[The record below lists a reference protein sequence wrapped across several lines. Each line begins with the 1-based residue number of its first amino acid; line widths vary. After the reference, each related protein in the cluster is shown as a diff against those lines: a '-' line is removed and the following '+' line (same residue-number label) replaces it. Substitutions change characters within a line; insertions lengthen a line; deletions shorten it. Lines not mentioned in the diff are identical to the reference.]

1 MIGKVSVMSNRL
13 RSFLIVVM
21 SIVVVMAALPMNAF
35 RVNAASYLLIYDAN
49 YDMEA
54 TNNPTS
60 TKGTDSNDV
69 ATVDDI
75 STVGFSKEGYV
86 FAGWT
91 ENRDGSG
98 ETYTPNVTKFTL
110 TDANKTIYAQWTFD
124 SDNYVK
130 VTLKPNGASGDD
142 VTIVMPKTGG
152 NAAAKSITHNATW
165 VANDKIFDRWTTNED
180 GSGDEYH
187 SEAVTFS
194 SDTTLY
200 AQWADICT
208 IKFNANGGSDSMA
221 DQVVGQGVAT
231 AIVPNGFTA
240 PANKTFG
247 CWNTAENGSGTA
259 YADTETITLNDS
271 EITLYAQWAEPC
283 TITFGTDIVDGSVSG
298 SMSAQTVGKGCKSI
312 LNANLLTRTNYEF
325 AGWKDSSTNQIY
337 QDLSVV
343 TFTSDTFLVAQWKGV
358 DKTVDLTL
366 TPTNGGSVTINGKN
380 STSEN
385 CEYGTEVT
393 IKAVP
398 TEGYVFEKWTDNNNS
413 NQVVNTYNPYSF
425 TITGDVSYAANFKL
439 KTYTITATSND
450 VSLGSVS
457 ASGNGTYTHGE
468 TVSLSASP
476 KTNCH
481 FVGWRENSN
490 IVSTDVNY
498 SFTASGDRNLE
509 AVFSNTYEIS
519 VTVMPSGCP
528 ATITNA
534 GTHNQGTSI
543 TLTANEVE
551 GYTFKQW
558 NYAGGTVAG
567 TNKDLTVTVS
577 SDATYIA
584 EYSINSYQID
594 YSVATDGTGTVNDST
609 SGSITQT
616 YQGTVTLTAVPAT
629 GYHFVKWIENGTTDL
644 TDPATLSFP
653 ATADRTLQAVF
664 EINTYSVNVTADP
677 DTHGSVECTPGV
689 GTYNYGSTVSF
700 KAIPGEG
707 YHFVKWTNNGN
718 DITNGTNAEIT
729 VSVTEIYDLV
739 AHFEINKYDINT
751 YVNDSNFGSVSGN
764 DVNTYTH
771 GSTVNLTA
779 MPATGYH
786 FVNWT
791 EGVSEVTKDN
801 PYVFAATSARDLTAN
816 FAINNYLIDVSSGG
830 NGTVTGK
837 GNYDHFEN
845 ITVTATADT
854 GYHFVNWTDEN
865 GTVVS
870 TDASYNFDVD
880 SARVLVANFVINSYA
895 IGTTAGDHGSVEGS
909 GTYNHFSSITVKAI
923 PDTGYHFVNWT
934 ENGNVVSTS
943 PSYTFTVTGARD
955 LTANFAINY
964 YTVKYVNDD
973 GTVLQ
978 ETQVAYGNNAYY
990 QQQTTPT
997 KKPTAQFTYTFAGW
1011 DNKVTLVT
1019 DDVTYTATYDYTIN
1033 KYKITFANEDGSVLQ
1048 TSELEYGKMP
1058 VYEKETPTKASTVQE
1073 TFTFAGWD
1081 KEISKVTGETVYTA
1095 TYTAKAITK
1104 DDVNYKHF
1112 TVTFETNGGSEV
1124 VAQLVAEGGVAF
1136 KPEEPMRERYTF
1148 GGWYIDAA
1156 LTKPF
1161 SFATVITSDITLYAK
1176 WIKGSQDV
1184 DATYAIVGS
1193 GSMSWSTGSGEDI
1206 TVAVERSKDNDS
1218 IATHFKGVQIDGAE
1232 LEYYNYELTD
1242 DNSGVIIR
1250 ADALEGLAVG
1260 SHTITIL
1267 YDDGKAEVELVIAD
1281 ANKPAETVEETT
1293 ATEAGGGEIVNI
1305 TTEKSSYL
1313 GLWIALAIV
1322 AGVVIAAFP
1331 IFIIKRRSLK

>member
-21 SIVVVMAALPMNAF
+21 SIVVVMAALPMNAL
-35 RVNAASYLLIYDAN
+35 RVNADTFFIYYHGNGGEEAN
-49 YDMEA
+49 GSSSFSANSDDQGQF
-54 TNNPTS
+54 TIKNNILPKDKDYPGFINYGYIFS
-60 TKGTDSNDV
+60 GWKDDEGT
-69 ATVDDI
+69 AYTI
-75 STVGFSKEGYV
+75 GQGYKP
-86 FAGWT
+86 GKDLHI
-91 ENRDGSG
+91 N
-98 ETYTPNVTKFTL
+98 
-110 TDANKTIYAQWTFD
+110 AQWTFD

-165 VANDKIFDRWTTNED
+165 VANDKIFDRWTTNAD
-180 GSGDEYH
+180 GSGTEYH

-200 AQWADICT
+200 AQWADIST

-221 DQVVGQGVAT
+221 DQVIGQGVAT

-247 CWNTAENGSGTA
+247 CWNTAANGSGTA

-283 TITFGTDIVDGSVSG
+283 TVTFETGVSDNSVSET
-298 SMSAQTVGKGCKSI
+298 MSPQTVGKECRSI
-312 LNANLLTRTNYEF
+312 LNANLYTRNNYEF
-325 AGWKDSSTNQIY
+325 AGWKDSSTNTIY
-337 QDLSVV
+337 PDLSVV
-343 TFTSDTFLVAQWKGV
+343 TFTGDTELVAQWKGV
-358 DKTVDLTL
+358 DQSVYLTL
-366 TPTNGGSVTINGKN
+366 NPTDGGSVTINGKN

-393 IKAVP
+393 IEAIP
-398 TEGYVFEKWTDNNNS
+398 TEGYVFEKWTDYNNS
-413 NQVVNTYNPYSF
+413 NQVVSTANPYNF
-425 TITGDVSYAANFKL
+425 TITGDIIYEANFKL

-450 VSLGSVS
+450 NSLGTVTGGGS
-457 ASGNGTYTHGE
+457 YDHGE

-476 KTNCH
+476 NPNCH
-481 FVGWRENSN
+481 FVEWRENGVFVSN
-490 IVSTDVNY
+490 EQNY
-498 SFTASGDRNLE
+498 SFTASKDCNLE

-534 GTHNQGTSI
+534 GTHTQGSNI
-543 TLTANEVE
+543 TLTANDVY
-551 GYTFKQW
+551 GYTFVQW
-558 NYAGGTVAG
+558 NNAGGTMI
-567 TNKDLTVTVS
+567 TNNKDLSVS
-577 SDATYIA
+577 VSGDLTYVA
-584 EYSINSYQID
+584 EYSIDSYQID
-594 YSVATDGTGTVNDST
+594 YSVATDGTGTVNGNT
-609 SGSITQT
+609 SGSITQI
-616 YQGTVTLTAVPAT
+616 YQGNVTLTAVPAT
-629 GYHFVKWIENGTTDL
+629 GYHFVGWYENNVKVDN
-644 TDPATLSFP
+644 ATETYTFP
-653 ATADRTLQAVF
+653 ATIARTLQAVF

-689 GTYNYGSTVSF
+689 GTFNYGSTVSF

-707 YHFVKWTNNGN
+707 YHFVKWTNGDK

-739 AHFEINKYDINT
+739 AHFEINKYDIT
-751 YVNDSNFGSVSGN
+751 TAVNNSNYGSVSGN
-764 DVNTYTH
+764 DGSPYEH
-771 GSTVNLTA
+771 GSTVKLTA
-779 MPATGYH
+779 VPAEGYE

-791 EGVSEVTKDN
+791 EGETSVSTDIT
-801 PYVFAATSARDLTAN
+801 YSFAATKSRNLTAN
-816 FAINNYLIDVSSGG
+816 FRIKNYLIDVSSGG

-837 GNYDHFEN
+837 GNYDHFTN

-865 GTVVS
+865 GTEVS
-870 TDASYNFDVD
+870 KSASYNFDVD
-880 SARVLVANFVINSYA
+880 SARVLVANFAINSYA

-955 LTANFAINY
+955 LTATFAINY

-990 QQQTTPT
+990 QQKTTPT

-1033 KYKITFANEDGSVLQ
+1033 KYKITFCNEDGSVLQ
-1048 TSELEYGKMP
+1048 TGELEYGKMP
-1058 VYEKETPTKASTVQE
+1058 VYEKDTPTKASTVQE

-1112 TVTFETNGGSEV
+1112 TVTFESNGGSEV
-1124 VAQLVAEGGVAF
+1124 VSQLVAEGGVAF

-1184 DATYAIVGS
+1184 DVTYAIVGS
-1193 GSMSWSTGSGEDI
+1193 GSTSFSLGSGEDI
-1206 TVAVERSKDNDS
+1206 TIAVERSKDNDT
-1218 IATHFKGVQIDGAE
+1218 IATHFKGVQIDGVE

-1242 DNSGVIIR
+1242 DNSAVIIR
-1250 ADALEGLAVG
+1250 ADALEGLAAG
-1260 SHTITIL
+1260 THTITIV

-1293 ATEAGGGEIVNI
+1293 ETEAGGGDVINI
-1305 TTEKSSYL
+1305 TTEKNNYL

-1331 IFIIKRRSLK
+1331 IFIIKRRSIK

>member
-35 RVNAASYLLIYDAN
+35 RVNADTFFIYYYGNGGEEAN
-49 YDMEA
+49 GS
-54 TNNPTS
+54 S
-60 TKGTDSNDV
+60 TFSANS
-69 ATVDDI
+69 DDQ
-75 STVGFSKEGYV
+75 G
-86 FAGWT
+86 
-91 ENRDGSG
+91 
-98 ETYTPNVTKFTL
+98 KFTIKNNIL
-110 TDANKTIYAQWTFD
+110 PKNVDNPGFINYGYIFSGWKDDEGTAYTIGQEYYPGKNLHINAQWTFD
-124 SDNYVK
+124 SANYVK
-130 VTLKPNGASGDD
+130 VTLKPNGVSGDD

-165 VANDKIFDRWTTNED
+165 VATDKIFDRWTTNEN

-187 SEAVTFS
+187 NEAVTFS

-247 CWNTAENGSGTA
+247 CWNTAANGSGTA

-325 AGWKDSSTNQIY
+325 VGWKDSSTNQIY

-343 TFTSDTFLVAQWKGV
+343 TFTSNTFLVAQWRGV

-366 TPTNGGSVTINGKN
+366 TPTDGGSVTINGKN

-385 CEYGTEVT
+385 CEYGTGVT
-393 IKAVP
+393 IEAIS
-398 TEGYVFEKWTDNNNS
+398 TEGYDFEKWTDNNNS
-413 NQVVNTYNPYSF
+413 NQVVSTDNPYNF

-439 KTYTITATSND
+439 RTYTISATSNNASMGT
-450 VSLGSVS
+450 VTGS
-457 ASGNGTYTHGE
+457 GPYTHGSSV
-468 TVSLSASP
+468 TLTATPNS
-476 KTNCH
+476 NCH
-481 FVGWRENSN
+481 FVEWRENGAT
-490 IVSTDVNY
+490 VSKNDTYN
-498 SFTASGDRNLE
+498 FTATGNRTIE
-509 AVFSNTYEIS
+509 AVFSDTYEIS

-534 GTHNQGTSI
+534 GTHTQGTSI

-551 GYTFKQW
+551 GYTFNQW

-584 EYSINSYQID
+584 EYSINVYQIG
-594 YSVATDGTGTVNDST
+594 YYVETDGTGTVNGKT
-609 SGSITQT
+609 SDTISRE
-616 YQGTVTLTAVPAT
+616 YGTEVTLTAVPAT
-629 GYHFVKWIENGTTDL
+629 GYHFVHWIENG
-644 TDPATLSFP
+644 FP
-653 ATADRTLQAVF
+653 VANASASYTFTASKDRILRAVF

-729 VSVTEIYDLV
+729 VSVTEVYDLV
-739 AHFEINKYDINT
+739 AHFKINEYDINT

-1218 IATHFKGVQIDGAE
+1218 IATHFKGVQIDGVE